1 VSLGILFGVIL
12 ATFLWH
18 SDNSNGQYDLGSV
31 TSSATGLKGHLIIE
45 WDKKAEYRLTLEPS
59 DRDQQ
64 AGFALAVAYPPRPL
78 AIGIQLK
85 DNQGIVLCAKDIEL
99 KHDAQNQIRPDGQIE
114 AIHAQ
119 GEIPCSKKACESI
132 SSWSFSTNFPS
143 LAEQVQMLKR
153 QEELQA
159 NVARSAPQAPAARK
173 NIVPVTILP
182 FSIEGDDLIDDFDA
196 SGGVIETRGRKTF
209 FLDRAS
215 AEASDSRWQDYPVSI
230 HYKCDQNT
238 NCTLTHS
245 GLHAL
250 RARLKR

>member
-1 VSLGILFGVIL
+1 
-12 ATFLWH
+12 
-18 SDNSNGQYDLGSV
+18 
-31 TSSATGLKGHLIIE
+31 
-45 WDKKAEYRLTLEPS
+45 
-59 DRDQQ
+59 
-64 AGFALAVAYPPRPL
+64 
-78 AIGIQLK
+78 
-85 DNQGIVLCAKDIEL
+85 
-99 KHDAQNQIRPDGQIE
+99 
-114 AIHAQ
+114 
-119 GEIPCSKKACESI
+119 
-132 SSWSFSTNFPS
+132 
-143 LAEQVQMLKR
+143 MLKR

-159 NVARSAPQAPAARK
+159 NAARSAPQAPAARK

-245 GLHAL
+245 GLRAL